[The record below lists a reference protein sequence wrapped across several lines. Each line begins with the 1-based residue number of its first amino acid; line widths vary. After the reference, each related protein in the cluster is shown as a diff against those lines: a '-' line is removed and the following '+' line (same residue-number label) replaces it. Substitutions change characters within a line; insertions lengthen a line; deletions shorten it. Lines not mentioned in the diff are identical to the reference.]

1 MLSLWLLL
9 HLLREPERRSPPSSL
24 LCPQFTGFRLVN
36 GSTACVGRVE
46 VEVQGT
52 WGSLCASCWDLM
64 DAHVLCRHLGCGFVV
79 SVPEGGHFGRGT
91 GPVWNDWFHCEGT
104 ESSPDQCP
112 VTALGASPCS
122 HENDAAVICSGV
134 CQDKAAGIPPRC
146 HTATSKSHADP
157 TASPG

>member
-1 MLSLWLLL
+1 MLSLWPLLR
-9 HLLREPERRSPPSSL
+9 LLREREHKSLPSIL

-36 GSTACVGRVE
+36 GSTACMGRVE

-52 WGSLCASCWDLM
+52 WGTLCASRWDLL
-64 DAHVLCRHLGCGFVV
+64 DAHVLCHHLGCGFAV

-91 GPVWNDWFHCEGT
+91 GPVWSDSFHCEGT
-104 ESSPDQCP
+104 ETSLDQCP

-134 CQDKAAGIPPRC
+134 CQDNAAGIPPC
-146 HTATSKSHADP
+146 VPHGHPKVGDP
-157 TASPG
+157 LASPG

>member
-1 MLSLWLLL
+1 MLSLWPLLR
-9 HLLREPERRSPPSSL
+9 LLREREHKSLPSIL

-36 GSTACVGRVE
+36 GSTPCMGRVE

-52 WGSLCASCWDLM
+52 WGTLCASRWDLL
-64 DAHVLCRHLGCGFVV
+64 DAHVLCHHLGCGFAV

-91 GPVWNDWFHCEGT
+91 GPVWSDSFHCEGT
-104 ESSPDQCP
+104 ETSLDHCP

-134 CQDKAAGIPPRC
+134 CQDNAAGIPPC
-146 HTATSKSHADP
+146 VPHGHPKVGDP
-157 TASPG
+157 LASPG